1 MRAKDVMTVGVITV
15 APETAIEE
23 VASQLLENGI
33 SAVPVVDGEDRLL
46 GIVSEGD
53 LMRRA
58 ESGTERRPSW
68 WLHLFS
74 SSQEHARDYVKSH
87 GRHAQD
93 VMTRSVV
100 SVGEDAPL
108 DEIAATLEKHRI
120 KRVPVVTDGKVVGI
134 VSRANLLHG
143 LVATKSAPARSADD
157 EAIRGAV
164 LQAVKDAGVRSSFIN
179 VIVSGGVAH
188 LWGAVENKAEKDAL
202 RVAAENTTGV
212 QDVEDHINVFATIV
226 RATMG
231 AQ

>member
-143 LVATKSAPARSADD
+143 LVATKPAPARSGDD
-157 EAIRGAV
+157 ATVRNAV
-164 LQAVKDAGVRSSFIN
+164 LQAVKDAGVRTSFVN
-179 VIVSGGVAH
+179 VIVSDGITH
-188 LWGAVENKAEKDAL
+188 LWGAVESKAEKDAL
-202 RVAAENTTGV
+202 CVATENTAGV
-212 QDVEDHINVFATIV
+212 QGVEDHVNILPTVV
-226 RATMG
+226 RASLGG
-231 AQ
+231 A